1 MENSESKN
9 GTKETGDRTKNR
21 TDGVISFFIPMKRI
35 PTTAQQKDIVVRGGK
50 PKVIDSDR
58 LREARSLLMGELW
71 QRSPEV
77 PMGGVLELRTVW
89 CFPMPK
95 SGTVEI
101 PFTDEDGNMV
111 KKKIGIYDGMAKS
124 TRPDTDNLVKL
135 LKDVM
140 TQCGYWWDDSQV
152 AYETISKVYS
162 DVVGVYVLVGR
173 YTGQS

>member
-9 GTKETGDRTKNR
+9 EMKETENKNNG
-21 TDGVISFFIPMKRI
+21 TISFFIPMKKI

-77 PMGGVLELRTVW
+77 PLGGVLELRTVW

-95 SGTVEI
+95 SRIVEM

-111 KKKIGIYDGMAKS
+111 KKKIGVYDGMAKS

-140 TQCGYWWDDSQV
+140 TKTGYWWDDSQV

>member
-1 MENSESKN
+1 MENR
-9 GTKETGDRTKNR
+9 KE
-21 TDGVISFFIPMKRI
+21 DGVISFFIPMKKI

-58 LREARSLLMGELW
+58 LKEARSLLMGELW

-77 PMGGVLELRTVW
+77 PLGGILELRTVW

-95 SGTVEI
+95 SGMVEI
-101 PFTDEDGNMV
+101 PFTDEDGNMA
-111 KKKIGIYDGMAKS
+111 KKKAKVYDGMPKP

-140 TQCGYWWDDSQV
+140 TKTGYWWDDSQV
-152 AYETISKVYS
+152 AYETIDKVYGEY
-162 DVVGVYVLVGR
+162 VGVHITVGR
-173 YTGQS
+173 WTGRQ